1 MFQRIDIGQALL
13 LLHIWLPLL
22 SSEYTPV
29 EGALEI
35 PSCSTTLAEFDF
47 IDVEDTAKA
56 IDAGF
61 RHVQLAMAY
70 GSMDKPREII
80 AKTSVPRDELF
91 VTVKVGYLPES
102 MDLPGILNWLIPE
115 SKRNFVPGRPVH
127 LYQKGN
133 EISGIKHTL
142 NSVGLQYADLCM
154 MHTPFTTMIEAYGMM
169 LPWFVTH
176 WFAYYPIRSVLR
188 TMSLF
193 FGTTSHAAAA
203 QRRRSWLALE
213 EAKRQGLCRHL
224 GVGIFP
230 AEYVHELDTYRT
242 EPLAAHYNAFH
253 PLDEQTRPL
262 MEHAKRNNVRLISF
276 GARYA
281 AGDKTLLAI
290 AERLGVTVFHV
301 LQWWMMQHGM
311 VFDQFSY
318 NWSIA
323 LTQIPEAMTP
333 TQTLSKED
341 MALID
346 GITTRAREVFDYGVL
361 PPPYYGSE
369 RTEL

>member
-1 MFQRIDIGQALL
+1 MEQALF
-13 LLHIWLPLL
+13 LLHFWLPLL
-22 SSEYTPV
+22 SVAYTPV
-29 EGALEI
+29 GGPLEM
-35 PSCSTTLAEFDF
+35 PSCGTVLSDF
-47 IDVEDTAKA
+47 EWLDVEETVKA

-61 RHVQLAMAY
+61 HHVQLAMAY
-70 GSMDKPREII
+70 GPMERIREIL
-80 AKTSVPRDELF
+80 AKTSVPRDKLF
-91 VTVKVGYLPES
+91 LSLKIGYLPES

-115 SKRNFVPGRPVH
+115 SKRNFLPGRPVH

-142 NSVGLQYADLCM
+142 NVVGLQHADLCI
-154 MHTPFTTMIEAYGMM
+154 MHTPFTTMIETYGMM
-169 LPWFVTH
+169 LPWFVKP
-176 WFAYYPIRSVLR
+176 WFAYYPIRFVLR
-188 TMSLF
+188 TLAHF
-193 FGTTSHAAAA
+193 FGTTPEAAAA

-224 GVGIFP
+224 GVGAFP
-230 AEYVHELDTYRT
+230 AEYMHEIDTYRT
-242 EPLAAHYNAFH
+242 EPIAAHHNALH
-253 PLDEQTRPL
+253 PLDEQTRPI

-276 GARYA
+276 GAMYA

-311 VFDQFSY
+311 VFYNFDY
-318 NWSIA
+318 NWTLAVPQIA
-323 LTQIPEAMTP
+323 EAMNP
-333 TQTLSKED
+333 TQTLSEED

-346 GITTRAREVFDYGVL
+346 GISTRAREVFDYGVL
-361 PPPYYGSE
+361 QPPYYGRE